1 MADWVKALC
10 SENGREVWRENF
22 SVSKIVLIVLLQ
34 LLNFSFFIYGAVIWP
49 SISSYLLY
57 IFVANLM
64 VYTSYYITMKI
75 YHKEKIMGAT
85 YVYIVLAVG
94 FWIPGERGQHL
105 IYCSNSLD
113 LCIREREGG
122 RGDLNNFVL
131 GKKMI
136 MW

>member
-1 MADWVKALC
+1 MFKVADWVKDLC

-34 LLNFSFFIYGAVIWP
+34 LLNLSFFIYGAVVWP

-75 YHKEKIMGAT
+75 YHKEKIIATT
-85 YVYIVLAVG
+85 YVYIVLALG
-94 FWIPGERGQHL
+94 FWIPGKGSR
-105 IYCSNSLD
+105 Y
-113 LCIREREGG
+113 
-122 RGDLNNFVL
+122 
-131 GKKMI
+131 
-136 MW
+136 

>member
-1 MADWVKALC
+1 MSDWVKGLC

-22 SVSKIVLIVLLQ
+22 SVSKIVLIVMLQ
-34 LLNFSFFIYGAVIWP
+34 LLNFSFFIYGAVTWP

-75 YHKEKIMGAT
+75 YHKEKIMATT
-85 YVYIVLAVG
+85 YVYIVLALG

-105 IYCSNSLD
+105 IHHSKSLD
-113 LCIREREGG
+113 LSIRDQFWTRQDCDNVVMGCG
-122 RGDLNNFVL
+122 RG
-131 GKKMI
+131 
-136 MW
+136 

>member
-10 SENGREVWRENF
+10 SEQGREEWRENF

-34 LLNFSFFIYGAVIWP
+34 LLNFTFFIYGAVVWP

-75 YHKEKIMGAT
+75 YHKEKIMAPT
-85 YVYIVLAVG
+85 YVYIVLALG
-94 FWIPGERGQHL
+94 FWIPGYREF
-105 IYCSNSLD
+105 CNSTQQKSPL
-113 LCIREREGG
+113 
-122 RGDLNNFVL
+122 VQTY
-131 GKKMI
+131 
-136 MW
+136 